1 MAVNE
6 IINIKRSTD
15 RVHKKKKKKKL
26 TVKQVSNKRCS
37 EKKCS
42 AENVPV
48 EQSEQVVKIFG
59 KHLNDF
65 NKVAGI

>member
-6 IINIKRSTD
+6 IRNIKRSTD
-15 RVHKKKKKKKL
+15 RVHQKKKKKW
-26 TVKQVSNKRCS
+26 TEKQESNKRCS

-48 EQSEQVVKIFG
+48 E
-59 KHLNDF
+59 
-65 NKVAGI
+65 

>member
-6 IINIKRSTD
+6 IRNIKRSTD
-15 RVHKKKKKKKL
+15 RVHQKKKKKL

>member
-6 IINIKRSTD
+6 IRNIKRSTD
-15 RVHKKKKKKKL
+15 RVHQKKKKL

-48 EQSEQVVKIFG
+48 E
-59 KHLNDF
+59 
-65 NKVAGI
+65 

>member
-6 IINIKRSTD
+6 IRNIKRSTD
-15 RVHKKKKKKKL
+15 RVHQKKKKKL

-48 EQSEQVVKIFG
+48 E
-59 KHLNDF
+59 
-65 NKVAGI
+65 